1 MPLQVMVFKVFG
13 ILWYRLNLYKQKE
26 DEHE

>member
-1 MPLQVMVFKVFG
+1 MPLQVMVFKVFEL
-13 ILWYRLNLYKQKE
+13 LWYGLNLYKQKQ